1 MRTIKFRA
9 WQKYH
14 EKMLEVTGI
23 TLDDYGKLESVYTL
37 HPYQAPKRIVYSKW
51 RDDFW
56 LYDKEGESS
65 LELMQ
70 YIGLKDK
77 NGREIY
83 EGDIL
88 LLHQFLFDGHEFE
101 NELIG
106 EVVYDQEICSFV
118 LRNIRNADVK
128 KYMGYREHEDCGNI
142 PIFNF
147 YGLHEESFE
156 KLGNIY
162 ENPELLEEG
171 GE

>member
-1 MRTIKFRA
+1 MREIKFRA
-9 WQKYH
+9 WVP
-14 EKMLEVTGI
+14 EAESFIFTDDLTGI
-23 TLDDYGKLESVYTL
+23 LDNQTILLWGCGDWSKHKVECVQQFTGLRDVNGK
-37 HPYQAPKRIVYSKW
+37 
-51 RDDFW
+51 
-56 LYDKEGESS
+56 
-65 LELMQ
+65 
-70 YIGLKDK
+70 
-77 NGREIY
+77 EIY

-106 EVVYDQEICSFV
+106 EVVYDQETCSFA

-162 ENPELLEEG
+162 ENPELLE
-171 GE
+171 GEK